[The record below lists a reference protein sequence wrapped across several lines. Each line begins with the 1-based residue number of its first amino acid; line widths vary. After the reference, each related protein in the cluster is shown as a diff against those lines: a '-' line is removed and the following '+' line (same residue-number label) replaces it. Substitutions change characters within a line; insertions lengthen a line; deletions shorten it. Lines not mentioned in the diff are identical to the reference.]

1 MLSSVASAPTPVV
14 DPAPRVLPGRPVRV
28 YDSWWT
34 VSAAALGAVLVL
46 VGALWFSAHVRTD
59 PALHSAALFA
69 HLASLVLGFGAV
81 LSADYHGLLWAMGR
95 CSFEEV
101 LAATS
106 RLHVPIWAGLGGL
119 VASGAMLHPD
129 LHSPLTAVKLG
140 LVLTLT
146 LNGLQAG
153 LLGRRLAAS
162 PGTPIRRRMLAWGG
176 ATALVSQACWWGA
189 VTIGFVNTSNA
200 A

>member
-1 MLSSVASAPTPVV
+1 MLSSVAPAPASVSAPRE
-14 DPAPRVLPGRPVRV
+14 PAGRPVRV

-34 VSAAALGAVLVL
+34 VSAAALGAVLAL
-46 VGALWFSAHVRTD
+46 VGVLWFSLHIRTD
-59 PALHSAALFA
+59 PALHTAALFA

-81 LSADYHGLLWAMGR
+81 LSADYHGMLWALGR

-101 LAATS
+101 LSATS

-129 LHSPLTAVKLG
+129 LGSPLTAVKLA
-140 LVLTLT
+140 LVLALT

-162 PGTPIRRRMLAWGG
+162 ADGPIRRRMLAWGG
-176 ATALVSQACWWGA
+176 ATALVSQVCWWGA
-189 VTIGFVNTSNA
+189 VAIGFLNSNG
-200 A
+200 